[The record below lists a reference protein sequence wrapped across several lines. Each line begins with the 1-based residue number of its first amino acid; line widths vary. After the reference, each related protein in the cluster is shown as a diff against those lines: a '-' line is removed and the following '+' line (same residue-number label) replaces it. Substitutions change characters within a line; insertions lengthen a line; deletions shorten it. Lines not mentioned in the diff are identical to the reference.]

1 MNRLI
6 TSILLTVFA
15 CFGELTAQTEF
26 LRVKLSDGNTQDFA
40 LSELRKMD
48 FDGDHYR
55 FHQWD
60 GSLTSFDFNAVEF
73 YTYFNT
79 QTSIADMNTQS
90 TFAKLNVYPNPSQ
103 GMLNVDFIAP
113 GNGPMM
119 ISLYAINGQLIYQ
132 QSINAAKE
140 GNVIFDVSVYPS
152 GTYFLVM
159 KGNGFSISKN
169 ILKN

>member
-6 TSILLTVFA
+6 TSMLLTVFII
-15 CFGELTAQTEF
+15 CGNLTAQSEF

-48 FDGDHYR
+48 FIGEQYR

-73 YTYFNT
+73 YTYFDT
-79 QTSIADMNTQS
+79 PTSAADITTQS
-90 TFAKLNVYPNPSQ
+90 TFAQLNVYPNPSQ
-103 GMLNVDFIAP
+103 GILNVDFIAP
-113 GNGPMM
+113 GNGPLM
-119 ISLYAINGQLIYQ
+119 ISLYAINGQLIHQ
-132 QSINAAKE
+132 QGINAEKE
-140 GNVIFDVSVYPS
+140 GNVMFDLSAHPA